1 MSTPQTPDQPAQ
13 PTPPPGAPASP
24 EAPMPPHAP
33 DAPQTPPAP
42 TPAQP
47 PFDPS
52 TSGPAL
58 AQPQAAPPTGV
69 YRTDGAG
76 SPDWHTG
83 APAAAPAA
91 SGGGKAARLSIIFA
105 AAIVAVIPV
114 FMIIRSIVFRG
125 AMDGNA
131 ADLGLMIGA
140 LNLVHTLLVVAFA
153 VLAII
158 FGAKAIRTNDRPGLG
173 GIGLGAAAMAAI
185 TAVLGLIPP
194 FF

>member
-1 MSTPQTPDQPAQ
+1 
-13 PTPPPGAPASP
+13 
-24 EAPMPPHAP
+24 MPPQAP
-33 DAPQTPPAP
+33 DAPQTPHTPA
-42 TPAQP
+42 PAQP

-52 TSGPAL
+52 ASAPPLTR
-58 AQPQAAPPTGV
+58 PQAAPPTGV

-76 SPDWHTG
+76 SPDWYTG
-83 APAAAPAA
+83 APAAAPAG

-105 AAIVAVIPV
+105 AAIVALIPV
-114 FMIIRSIVFRG
+114 FMIIRSVVLRG
-125 AMDGNA
+125 AMAGNA
-131 ADLGLMIGA
+131 ADVGLMFGA
-140 LNLVHTLLVVAFA
+140 VNLVDTLLVVAFA

-185 TAVLGLIPP
+185 TALLGLIPP